1 MKTTICDKK
10 YIRIT
15 ADQMLQKTTFWNL
28 KTQKDTIHN
37 EMKKDT
43 IIFKNEISI
52 SDQWENF
59 KQPKIFIIGV
69 PTRKSGKKK
78 RYLSK

>member
-1 MKTTICDKK
+1 MIKIYQDNSRFDVTEDNILESED
-10 YIRIT
+10 IE
-15 ADQMLQKTTFWNL
+15 
-28 KTQKDTIHN
+28 TIHN
-37 EMKKDT
+37 EIKKDT